1 MPNNGSRRSINK
13 DDDDNGESIAMDQTS
28 TNISDAPIVGNMADS
43 SSVAQDDTALDDID
57 TTNDDD
63 EQQLAAEDD
72 NASSQQQQPNTPT
85 ARPPSITTDYDNQQP
100 DVTSTWSAD
109 SDGRPISIPHSWRGP
124 SAVVGGAAAH
134 DNSIIS
140 PGGTHVI
147 SHPQS
152 QPSSSSQYH
161 DRGMPISSSRR
172 RGSGSGVHQ
181 HSHNIPTGQ
190 SQYSRGPPPPS
201 SSGAPP
207 HHMNYHHQDPQYV
220 YPVAHH
226 HQYDQQGPYP
236 PSSHAPPPGPPYQ
249 QYGGYQSRP
258 PSGFPRSHHYQQ
270 GYPATHHHSGAP
282 PQYMMEHRQD
292 YPHDS
297 RSSIGQYYQ
306 QPPPH
311 GPPPQDRGYSHHHEP
326 PPVAHNHDEE
336 ELQYHQSSVPD
347 SQQQQQEAS
356 TSKEKSTT
364 TTTEPKKKFTELSKA
379 KILHQGKASK
389 PTPIYQPRRDRAPIS
404 SQLVPNQQRTSQ
416 QKGCTCRKTKC
427 LKLYCHCFANSVVC
441 STQVCF
447 CEGCK
452 NTPEELEKGKDGD
465 IAQARRSV
473 LIRNPNAFKDKFLDA
488 SVGIVVRGPGGSS
501 GSAADPA
508 PVVGGMGGVPTVGS
522 FGQYHHRPPTAMS
535 TSSVAS
541 INSSGRTSRNS
552 GFTGYPG
559 GQAPQEM
566 LPHTPPGAPNACGY
580 QFRRIPSS
588 EAVVKDDDDDEAE
601 TETASQQEEDADD
614 ECETQDNLGGS
625 SSMSTATT
633 DKPSFESTQA
643 EERDDQQPRSTPNL
657 EHGPSWEVDR
667 RQRGSF
673 DQQGYGGHQQQHPE
687 YHHQAGPPVHQPY
700 RGAPPP
706 PQFTRGHPMP
716 GGNMAMDQQGS
727 AKVHRVG
734 CKCKKSK
741 CLKKYCECFAANMKC
756 GKQCKC
762 EDCGNQP
769 DGDSRP
775 SSRMGG
781 PIMDGRSSVIPSG
794 RMSRHELDRMMQ
806 GSREFF
812 APPPHFAPPPPTYG
826 MYYQQ
831 PQYVEMPHSD
841 QSLHLVSS
849 IEEDKSFKS
858 HGSHYTASTMNDDA
872 QSAKGGA
879 PPSVS
884 AASDSGTANEKKM
897 DLLASVASEVYAD
910 AREASA
916 KKRKSSDVSDHHQA
930 ATKPRS
936 ESIPPHKK
944 YMAEQHQEQQRRM
957 YDHRHRQAVV
967 SHSGGYP
974 YERYRHHHPYEDQK
988 GDPHQMYHHP
998 PPQQYHHQQHW
1009 QAGPPTGH
1017 AYPKPI
1023 RPQFSRHQP
1032 RPPLQSQLTS
1042 HTKKEPEDIVKKLPK
1057 GLTYRK
1063 VCSHCGRQR
1072 AEHGEFGFGNKCSF
1086 TTCGRCGADEECH
1099 KKEGCPMGVM
1109 CTLTNNVKPG
1119 AIQQYEATLADL
1131 GARAEI
1137 RADMNEA
1144 RAAGLVVAQ
1153 PL

>member
-1 MPNNGSRRSINK
+1 
-13 DDDDNGESIAMDQTS
+13 
-28 TNISDAPIVGNMADS
+28 
-43 SSVAQDDTALDDID
+43 
-57 TTNDDD
+57 
-63 EQQLAAEDD
+63 
-72 NASSQQQQPNTPT
+72 
-85 ARPPSITTDYDNQQP
+85 
-100 DVTSTWSAD
+100 
-109 SDGRPISIPHSWRGP
+109 
-124 SAVVGGAAAH
+124 
-134 DNSIIS
+134 
-140 PGGTHVI
+140 
-147 SHPQS
+147 
-152 QPSSSSQYH
+152 
-161 DRGMPISSSRR
+161 
-172 RGSGSGVHQ
+172 
-181 HSHNIPTGQ
+181 
-190 SQYSRGPPPPS
+190 
-201 SSGAPP
+201 
-207 HHMNYHHQDPQYV
+207 
-220 YPVAHH
+220 
-226 HQYDQQGPYP
+226 
-236 PSSHAPPPGPPYQ
+236 
-249 QYGGYQSRP
+249 
-258 PSGFPRSHHYQQ
+258 
-270 GYPATHHHSGAP
+270 
-282 PQYMMEHRQD
+282 
-292 YPHDS
+292 
-297 RSSIGQYYQ
+297 
-306 QPPPH
+306 
-311 GPPPQDRGYSHHHEP
+311 
-326 PPVAHNHDEE
+326 
-336 ELQYHQSSVPD
+336 
-347 SQQQQQEAS
+347 
-356 TSKEKSTT
+356 
-364 TTTEPKKKFTELSKA
+364 
-379 KILHQGKASK
+379 
-389 PTPIYQPRRDRAPIS
+389 
-404 SQLVPNQQRTSQ
+404 
-416 QKGCTCRKTKC
+416 
-427 LKLYCHCFANSVVC
+427 VVC

-452 NTPEELEKGKDGD
+452 NTSEELEKGKDGD

-488 SVGIVVRGPGGSS
+488 SVGIVVRGPGSSS
-501 GSAADPA
+501 GAADPA

-535 TSSVAS
+535 SSSVAS

-559 GQAPQEM
+559 GHAPQEM
-566 LPHTPPGAPNACGY
+566 LPHTPPGAPNARGY

-588 EAVVKDDDDDEAE
+588 EAVVKDDDDVEAE

-716 GGNMAMDQQGS
+716 GGNMAMSQES
-727 AKVHRVG
+727 ARVHRVG

-858 HGSHYTASTMNDDA
+858 HGSHYTASTMNDDL

-879 PPSVS
+879 PSSVS

-944 YMAEQHQEQQRRM
+944 YMTEQHQEQQRPM

-974 YERYRHHHPYEDQK
+974 YERYRHHHPYEDQR
-988 GDPHQMYHHP
+988 GDPHQMYHPP

-1009 QAGPPTGH
+1009 QARPPQGH
-1017 AYPKPI
+1017 AHPKPI

-1119 AIQQYEATLADL
+1119 VIQQYEATLADL